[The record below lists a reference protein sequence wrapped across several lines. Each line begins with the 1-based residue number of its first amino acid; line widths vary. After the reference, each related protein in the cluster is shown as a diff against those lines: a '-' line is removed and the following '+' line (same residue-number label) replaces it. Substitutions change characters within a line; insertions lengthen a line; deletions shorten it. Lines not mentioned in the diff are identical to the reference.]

1 MIIAFRF
8 VPFGVV
14 IVVLLAPAL
23 ASGGINDNGE
33 NGGVILFVLD
43 TFEVGLIGRVPCCSS
58 VSFDNFCF
66 RTLNSTSFASMI
78 NRFPLSSVKRLL
90 YSLLRTGIFDLLA
103 VTRHDGIEHTEQK
116 CYSPYRGALARP
128 LRYIGMSAFV
138 DFWQAAQVIP
148 PSPQRGSLRRRLD
161 GMNFLAE
168 LFQSGASYSA
178 VNTSWSA
185 LSSI

>member
-23 ASGGINDNGE
+23 ASGGINNNGE

-103 VTRHDGIEHTEQK
+103 GVVFIV
-116 CYSPYRGALARP
+116 P
-128 LRYIGMSAFV
+128 LLSHAM
-138 DFWQAAQVIP
+138 
-148 PSPQRGSLRRRLD
+148 
-161 GMNFLAE
+161 ME
-168 LFQSGASYSA
+168 
-178 VNTSWSA
+178 
-185 LSSI
+185 SSIPSKNATHPTEVHWRVR